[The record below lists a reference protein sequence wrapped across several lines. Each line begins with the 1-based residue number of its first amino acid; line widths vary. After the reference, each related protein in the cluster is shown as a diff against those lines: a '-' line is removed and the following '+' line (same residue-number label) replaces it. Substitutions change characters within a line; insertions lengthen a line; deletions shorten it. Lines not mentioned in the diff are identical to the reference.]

1 MKSTNIILISLVF
14 FQKSILDRDAEELIK
29 HFEKDLKN
37 LNNSKD
43 KRIEINIIKSPPK
56 VAFQSS
62 SIHES
67 DTSVCTLRD
76 EVLTWLHDSEEVI
89 TTQIS
94 NKTKQK
100 GIRDGLELF
109 KDVIKYHEKEVGDDL
124 CFYLRGRKRHVE
136 NYKKMFNESID
147 KDDTQLQ
154 ANCSSACD
162 SSSEAMSEDAEKAK
176 DNKPLQESRK
186 TVGNITKEI
195 DSNDDKIQPER
206 NKLEKKDVLLKS
218 NEKLK
223 EKEKAAMK
231 TDEPLVH
238 IPGVDTQCTFDV
250 TLREGIILKA
260 YIANITMLQVDCI
273 VNPANENLKNEG
285 GCAYHISQAAGKE
298 FDDDC
303 RKVTKKIPIT
313 KNVITCPGK
322 LPCKCVI
329 HAVGPIWDDGYT
341 AKEKE
346 KCLEE
351 LMKTV
356 YNVLQTA
363 DEKKMCSIAIPPI
376 SSGIEMIDNAHY
388 CSTHLLIF
396 NKCNLS
402 IRKLTSFFKLGIFG
416 VPLTL
421 CAPMYVKAITDFGTQ
436 KKKRLRE
443 IHIVDIDPQRGLPNL
458 IDESY
463 HIFLKEPRSLNPKSV
478 FQRNSHQTGSPTA
491 LKPTKRLSANSEF
504 KKVNSVDFD
513 KVQGRQPVCTYI
525 GSNVSGKHEFEMD
538 KKLKVYIYKQNIV
551 SLKNIG
557 SLVCSENSAFSGT
570 GGLSKNI
577 YQYASKEFCK
587 EFDICRANLQ
597 RDGKHLQAGELRIMI
612 PGGKLSYNNIVFT
625 VVNRFDPNKLPC
637 KSDLVV
643 LEETCLKVL
652 NRVNELSC
660 DRKGKKTSHL
670 KSLAMPLLG
679 AGKYIYISRLIIGTI
694 FCKDIHYLWKC
705 IKISDLCC
713 IYLCI
718 FLKGI
723 RIALLFIK

>member
-1 MKSTNIILISLVF
+1 MVFKSTT
-14 FQKSILDRDAEELIK
+14 
-29 HFEKDLKN
+29 
-37 LNNSKD
+37 
-43 KRIEINIIKSPPK
+43 
-56 VAFQSS
+56 
-62 SIHES
+62 IHES
-67 DTSVCTLRD
+67 DTSVCNLRD
-76 EVLTWLHDSEEVI
+76 EVLTWLNVCEVI

-100 GIRDGLELF
+100 GIRDELKKF
-109 KDVIKYHEKEVGDDL
+109 KDVIKYNEEEVGDEY
-124 CFYLRGRKRHVE
+124 CFHLQGKKRHVE
-136 NYKKMFNESID
+136 NCKKMLNNSID
-147 KDDTQLQ
+147 NDDTQLQ
-154 ANCSSACD
+154 ANSSSACD
-162 SSSEAMSEDAEKAK
+162 SSSKAMSEDAEKAK
-176 DNKPLQESRK
+176 DNKSLQESRK
-186 TVGNITKEI
+186 TVGHITKEI
-195 DSNDDKIQPER
+195 DSNDGKIQPER
-206 NKLEKKDVLLKS
+206 NKWEKKDVLLKS

-223 EKEKAAMK
+223 EKEKAAKK

-238 IPGVDTQCTFDV
+238 IPGAQCRFDV
-250 TLREGIILKA
+250 TLREGIIFKA

-376 SSGIEMIDNAHY
+376 SSGIEMIDNAY
-388 CSTHLLIF
+388 VCSTHLLIF

-436 KKKRLRE
+436 KRKRLRE

-504 KKVNSVDFD
+504 RKVNSVDFD

-577 YQYASKEFCK
+577 YQNASKEFCK
-587 EFDICRANLQ
+587 VFDNCRANLQ
-597 RDGKHLQAGELRIMI
+597 RDGKRLQAGELRTMI
-612 PGGKLSYNNIVFT
+612 PGGKLSYNYIVFT
-625 VVNRFDPNKLPC
+625 AVNRFDPNKRPS
-637 KSDLVV
+637 KYDLAE
-643 LEETCLKVL
+643 LEETCFKVL
-652 NRVNELSC
+652 NHLNNLSC
-660 DRKGKKTSHL
+660 HRKVKKSSHL
-670 KSLAMPLLG
+670 ESLAMPLLG
-679 AGKYIYISRLIIGTI
+679 AGKYIYIS
-694 FCKDIHYLWKC
+694 
-705 IKISDLCC
+705 
-713 IYLCI
+713 
-718 FLKGI
+718 
-723 RIALLFIK
+723 